1 MRIVIFEEEG
11 VLVAAG
17 LEHFIGAQGKNMEE
31 LKTRLQI
38 VYRAELDD
46 SIARTGVPF
55 RGVPPAPD
63 KYHQMW
69 EDDGP
74 GITRGTIVDKDDHEV
89 LLAA

>member
-11 VLVAAG
+11 ALVAAG

-46 SIARTGVPF
+46 SVARTGVPF
-55 RGVPPAPD
+55 KGVPPAPD

-74 GITRGTIVDKDDHEV
+74 GITRGTIVDKDDDEV